1 MLGTNHCQN
10 FPAHQI
16 FIPKLD
22 ILMMLLTPGRPYP
35 VESCDLSNATGSY
48 VVSCR
53 PGFDGGLTQT
63 FNLEVG
69 RSRGKRCQRNFANI
83 NTVSLPP
90 KLITEV
96 CPNLR
101 WTCRVSRI
109 FVDSSSGVISIKLS
123 RREICSF
130 PVPSHS
136 HQIEL
141 TSFGNFPLGIHLLC
155 SSPAQQSPAR
165 GFICLFCVT

>member
-1 MLGTNHCQN
+1 MNCVGYKPLSELPRTSNIH
-10 FPAHQI
+10 
-16 FIPKLD
+16 PKAGYTDDAADARAALPRGELRPEQRHRQLRGLLPPGLRRRPHPD
-22 ILMMLLTPGRPYP
+22 IQPRGGPQPR
-35 VESCDLSNATGSY
+35 EE
-48 VVSCR
+48 VS
-53 PGFDGGLTQT
+53 
-63 FNLEVG
+63 
-69 RSRGKRCQRNFANI
+69 ANI
-83 NTVSLPP
+83 NTVSLPA

-155 SSPAQQSPAR
+155 SSPAQQSAAR